1 MTTAHADTSHNEE
14 QMEASRAVAQ
24 VHEAVVDLDIDGVA
38 ARVEAALRAGIE
50 PRAVLN
56 DGLSAG
62 VRAVGERFETGE
74 YFLTDLVL
82 AGEVMKAGLVPLES
96 LLAEHDVHGNGT
108 VVLATVKGDIHEIG
122 KNLVSTMLGAAG
134 FDVVDLGVD
143 VPASRI
149 VEAIREHR
157 AGVLGLS
164 VLLTT
169 MVGQLGV
176 VVEELT
182 EAGLR
187 PQTRIVIGGACTT
200 PELAKEMGCD
210 AHGADAVAA
219 VRICEA
225 FMAEQTP
232 LGRT

>member
-1 MTTAHADTSHNEE
+1 MDAGKVIE
-14 QMEASRAVAQ
+14 QVY
-24 VHEAVVDLDIDGVA
+24 EAVVDLDIDSVA
-38 ARVEAALRAGIE
+38 ARVEAALRAGVE

-56 DGLSAG
+56 QGLSAG

-82 AGEVMKAGLVPLES
+82 AGEIMKVGLAPLES
-96 LLAEHDVHGNGT
+96 VLAKQETRSNGT

-122 KNLVSTMLGAAG
+122 KNLVGTMLGAAG
-134 FDVVDLGVD
+134 FEVVDLGVD

-149 VEAIREHR
+149 VSAMRAHR
-157 AGVLGLS
+157 AGILGLS

-169 MVGQLGV
+169 MVGQLGA

-187 PQTRIVIGGACTT
+187 SQTRIVIGGACTT
-200 PELAKEMGCD
+200 PELAVEMGCD

-219 VRICEA
+219 VRICEGL
-225 FMAEQTP
+225 MAE
-232 LGRT
+232 R

>member
-1 MTTAHADTSHNEE
+1 MAGDDEE
-14 QMEASRAVAQ
+14 QMDASKAIGQ
-24 VHEAVVDLDIDGVA
+24 VYEAVVDLDIDGVETQ
-38 ARVEAALRAGIE
+38 VKAALQAGVE
-50 PRAVLN
+50 PRVVLN
-56 DGLSAG
+56 AGLSAG

-96 LLAEHDVHGNGT
+96 LLASQEAQASGT

-122 KNLVSTMLGAAG
+122 KNLVGTMLSAAG
-134 FDVVDLGVD
+134 FKVVDLGVD

-149 VEAIREHR
+149 VDAVRKHQ
-157 AGVLGLS
+157 AGILGLS

-169 MVGQLGV
+169 MVAQLQV
-176 VVEELT
+176 VVDELT

-187 PQTRIVIGGACTT
+187 AQTRIVIGGACTT
-200 PELAKEMGCD
+200 PELAAAMGCD

-219 VRICEA
+219 VRICEGLLA
-225 FMAEQTP
+225 
-232 LGRT
+232 